1 MKQLHLIINGRVQ
14 GVGFRYF
21 VQMIAMENQIT
32 GWVRNKADGT
42 VECRAVA
49 SSETLRAF
57 VEKVKRGNRFARVDH
72 IEIQESEPEELFSSF
87 KVIY

>member
-1 MKQLHLIINGRVQ
+1 MKQFHLIVSGRVQ

-21 VQMIAMENQIT
+21 VQTLALENHIT

-42 VECRAVA
+42 VECIAIA
-49 SSETLRAF
+49 PLDTLHAF
-57 VEKVKRGNRFARVDH
+57 VEKIKKGNRFIKVQH
-72 IEIQESEPEELFSSF
+72 IAITESEPKEPFSIF

>member
-42 VECRAVA
+42 VECMAVA

>member
-1 MKQLHLIINGRVQ
+1 MKQLHLIIKGRVQ

-21 VQMIAMENQIT
+21 VQMIAMENQVT

-42 VECRAVA
+42 VECMAVA

-57 VEKVKRGNRFARVDH
+57 MEKVKKGNRFARVDH
-72 IEIQESEPEELFSSF
+72 IEIKESEPKELFSSF

>member
-1 MKQLHLIINGRVQ
+1 MKQLHLIIRGRVQ

-21 VQMIAMENQIT
+21 VQMIAMENQVT

-42 VECRAVA
+42 VECMAVA
-49 SSETLRAF
+49 SSETLHAF
-57 VEKVKRGNRFARVDH
+57 VEKVKKGNRFARVDH
-72 IEIQESEPEELFSSF
+72 IEINEREPEEPFSNF

>member
-1 MKQLHLIINGRVQ
+1 MKQQHLIINGRVQ

-42 VECRAVA
+42 VECMAIA

-87 KVIY
+87 KVIN

>member
-42 VECRAVA
+42 VECMAIA

-72 IEIQESEPEELFSSF
+72 IEIQESEPEELFSIF

>member
-1 MKQLHLIINGRVQ
+1 MKQLHLIIKGRVQ

-21 VQMIAMENQIT
+21 VQMIAMENQVT

-42 VECRAVA
+42 VECMAVA
-49 SSETLRAF
+49 SSETLRVF
-57 VEKVKRGNRFARVDH
+57 IEKVKKGNRFSRVDH
-72 IEIQESEPEELFSSF
+72 IEIKESEPEELFSSF

>member
-1 MKQLHLIINGRVQ
+1 
-14 GVGFRYF
+14 
-21 VQMIAMENQIT
+21 MIAMENQIT

-42 VECRAVA
+42 VECMAVA

>member
-1 MKQLHLIINGRVQ
+1 MKQLHLIIKGRVQ

-21 VQMIAMENQIT
+21 VQMIAMENQVT

-42 VECRAVA
+42 VECMAVA
-49 SSETLRAF
+49 SSETLRVF
-57 VEKVKRGNRFARVDH
+57 IEKVKKGNRFARVDH
-72 IEIQESEPEELFSSF
+72 IEIKESEPEELFSSF

>member
-42 VECRAVA
+42 VECMAIA

>member
-1 MKQLHLIINGRVQ
+1 MKQQHLIINGRVQ

-42 VECRAVA
+42 VECMAIA

>member
-1 MKQLHLIINGRVQ
+1 MKQQHLIINGRVQ

-21 VQMIAMENQIT
+21 VQMIAMENKIT

-42 VECRAVA
+42 VECMAVA

>member
-1 MKQLHLIINGRVQ
+1 MKQLHLIIKGRVQ

-42 VECRAVA
+42 VECMAVA
-49 SSETLRAF
+49 SSETLRVF
-57 VEKVKRGNRFARVDH
+57 IEKVKKGNRFARVDH
-72 IEIQESEPEELFSSF
+72 IEIKESEPEELFSSF

>member
-21 VQMIAMENQIT
+21 VQMIAMENKIT

-42 VECRAVA
+42 VECMAVA